1 MAHRIRVAVVGAV
14 AVTAATVLAGSGL
27 ASAAMERVG
36 TVVLPASAA
45 VHPTEVDM
53 TGLFRSDPGW
63 GIAQGAIVPA
73 PAPAGTGAGS
83 RAVARPA
90 TTGTAVAGPA
100 AVAGGPSLRDRDM
113 ELARAGLIPGAGCS
127 GASCGTA
134 GCGFLA
140 PGCALLDCS
149 LLNPACGLGVPVSSC
164 GILDPSCGLGRFG
177 HCGLLDSRCGFG
189 FDDDRF
195 DRRFRFRDLF
205 RRDLF
210 FHDHF
215 FHDHFFD
222 RHLVDRHRGD
232 R

>member
-1 MAHRIRVAVVGAV
+1 MAHRIRVATVGAV
-14 AVTAATVLAGSGL
+14 AVTAAIALAGSGL

-53 TGLFRSDPGW
+53 SDLFRSDPGW
-63 GIAQGAIVPA
+63 EIAQGAIVPA
-73 PAPAGTGAGS
+73 PVPAGIAAGS
-83 RAVARPA
+83 RAPVRPA
-90 TTGTAVAGPA
+90 TTGSVVAGPA
-100 AVAGGPSLRDRDM
+100 AVASGSSLRDI
-113 ELARAGLIPGAGCS
+113 ELATAGLIPGQGCS
-127 GASCGTA
+127 GAACGTA

-149 LLNPACGLGVPVSSC
+149 LLNPACGLGVPISSC

-177 HCGLLDSRCGFG
+177 HCGLFESRCGFG

-205 RRDLF
+205 

-215 FHDHFFD
+215 FHGSFHDHSFD
-222 RHLVDRHRGD
+222 HHRGD

>member
-1 MAHRIRVAVVGAV
+1 MAHRIRVAIVGAV
-14 AVTAATVLAGSGL
+14 AVTAAIALAGSGL
-27 ASAAMERVG
+27 ASAAMGRVG

-53 TGLFRSDPGW
+53 TGQFRSDPGW
-63 GIAQGAIVPA
+63 ESALGVIVPA
-73 PAPAGTGAGS
+73 PAPDGVAAGS
-83 RAVARPA
+83 RAAARPA

-100 AVAGGPSLRDRDM
+100 AMAGGSSLRDI
-113 ELARAGLIPGAGCS
+113 ELARAGLIPGQGCS
-127 GASCGTA
+127 GAACGTA

-164 GILDPSCGLGRFG
+164 GILDPSCGFGRFG
-177 HCGLLDSRCGFG
+177 RFGNCGLFDSRCGFG

-205 RRDLF
+205 LRDLS
-210 FHDHF
+210 FHDHSL
-215 FHDHFFD
+215 D
-222 RHLVDRHRGD
+222 RHFDRHRGD

>member
-1 MAHRIRVAVVGAV
+1 MVHRIRVAIVGAV
-14 AVTAATVLAGSGL
+14 AVTAAIALAGSGL

-45 VHPTEVDM
+45 VHPTEVDV
-53 TGLFRSDPGW
+53 TGRFRSDPGW

-73 PAPAGTGAGS
+73 PAPGVAAGS
-83 RAVARPA
+83 RMLARPA
-90 TTGTAVAGPA
+90 TTGTAVAGPV
-100 AVAGGPSLRDRDM
+100 VAGGSSLRDI
-113 ELARAGLIPGAGCS
+113 ELARAGLIPGSGCS
-127 GASCGTA
+127 GTACGTD

-164 GILDPSCGLGRFG
+164 GILDPGCGFGRFG
-177 HCGLLDSRCGFG
+177 HCGLLDSRCGSG
-189 FDDDRF
+189 LDDDRF

-205 RRDLF
+205 
-210 FHDHF
+210 FHDRF

-222 RHLVDRHRGD
+222 RHLVDRHRSD